1 MGYITEA
8 TLRHYEMT
16 QPAVS
21 PDTHA
26 RRLRWQALPP
36 QQQAEQEPALTE
48 AEQQEWDRLTALFQS
63 WKDRRQHQHALERR
77 D

>member
-1 MGYITEA
+1 MGNITED
-8 TLRHYEMT
+8 TLRHYELS
-16 QPAVS
+16 QPTGS

-36 QQQAEQEPALTE
+36 QQQAEQEAPLTE

-63 WKDRRQHQHALERR
+63 WQDQRRTLTGDRQ
-77 D
+77 